1 MNTFLYNLIN
11 QPAVAVYTAGLG
23 APHNPNPPMGGG
35 PPAADCVVMQQF
47 IGGKEKKMINN
58 IF

>member
-47 IGGKEKKMINN
+47 IGGKEKK
-58 IF
+58 